1 MLPSKTGEGTPPET
15 NEGTPPEI
23 KNKNEDL
30 KLRFYEN
37 INNISSVIPYI
48 KGFVIISGFSLISI
62 IMNNFLKRNRN
73 IKSS

>member
-1 MLPSKTGEGTPPET
+1 MTNLETGEGS
-15 NEGTPPEI
+15 PPEI
-23 KNKNEDL
+23 KNKDEDL

-48 KGFVIISGFSLISI
+48 KGFVIIGGFSLISI
-62 IMNNFLKRNRN
+62 IMNNFLKRNKN